1 MNDLEMY
8 REQLALCD
16 DKIIDALAERN
27 RIIEKIVTY
36 KEEYGMPIIQP
47 RQDEKQNKRL
57 SRKLAGNHYKEE
69 IEDIFKGIHQN
80 SKKIQAK
87 KVFDYNLF
95 FIGFMGCGKTT
106 VSEYLRDYFHLN
118 YMEMDQELAR
128 REGMSIPE
136 IFASQGEQYF
146 RDKETALI
154 YELEGVKNTI
164 VSCGGGAVLRK
175 ENVSSMRKSG
185 KIILLTASPEEL
197 YQRLKDTTDRPLLR
211 GRMSVEGIGELLE
224 ERRPRYDGAADLV
237 IKTDGKSI
245 QQIASEI
252 VSKLTEFNMDE

>member
-16 DKIIDALAERN
+16 DKIIDALAERSK
-27 RIIEKIVTY
+27 IIEKIVTY

-47 RQDEKQNKRL
+47 RQDEKQKKRL

-69 IEDIFKGIHQN
+69 IEDIFAGIQKN

-106 VSEYLRDYFHLN
+106 VSQYLTEYFHLN
-118 YMEMDQELAR
+118 YMEMDQELVR
-128 REGMSIPE
+128 REGMTIQE
-136 IFASQGEQYF
+136 VFAMHGEQYF
-146 RDKETALI
+146 RDKETDLI
-154 YELEGVKNTI
+154 YELEGMKNTI

-175 ENVSSMRKSG
+175 ENVESMKKSG
-185 KIILLTASPEEL
+185 KVILLTASPEEL
-197 YQRLKDTTDRPLLR
+197 YQRLKDTTDRPLLK
-211 GRMSVEGIGELLE
+211 GRMSVEGIGGLLE
-224 ERRPRYDGAADLV
+224 ERRPRYEAAADLV
-237 IKTDGKSI
+237 IRTDGKSV

-252 VSKLTEFNMDE
+252 VSKLADFNMDD